1 MAVNTSLPPVL
12 PTPPTHQ
19 ENHLLK
25 FSSGHLASIFVS
37 VLTAGMI
44 GSFSLL
50 WSMSHGLTRINEK
63 LDVLYS
69 RFQTLDSDQ
78 SSIQR
83 DIVML
88 ERRLS
93 ILEQKVSGHARPN

>member
-1 MAVNTSLPPVL
+1 MAVNTPLPPV
-12 PTPPTHQ
+12 HH
-19 ENHLLK
+19 ENHLFK
-25 FSSGHLASIFVS
+25 FSSSHLASIFVS
-37 VLTAGMI
+37 VLTAGMV

-50 WSMSHGLTRINEK
+50 WSMSHSLTRINER

-69 RFQTLDSDQ
+69 RFQSLDSDE

-83 DIVML
+83 DLVLL

-93 ILEQKVSGHARPN
+93 ILEQKVSDHARPN